1 MFDTKTLNDS
11 QSLVVIIPA
20 EKHILC
26 VAGPGSGKTRTMTYR
41 LAYLALER
49 NMLPSRLRAVT
60 FSRAATSEMKERLHS
75 LDDSLNEV
83 EITTIHSLCRYII
96 SQTQGATLEQ
106 GDFRCY
112 IEGGAAFK
120 KKNPEKAI
128 TEAVSKVIEHQSQED
143 FKDPVRELKLKV
155 SSSSSDIAKKILAIS
170 DRGNPKEILEMYI
183 QHQKVKNHCSEHIAD
198 AKLPTFSYK
207 YARHVLRLPK
217 NLGISPSAFYRSVY
231 EQYCEILTEWKLLD
245 FTDQI
250 IYAHLGLLFSTQPT
264 LRYLQSLWDI
274 LAVDEF
280 QDVDAI
286 QFEVF
291 RLLCAGDMRL
301 NAVGDPDQAIY
312 GFRGG
317 DATFISDFKRWYP
330 DAEILKLDTNYRSN
344 TEIIDVAYS
353 AVESI
358 EQPHRAK
365 GESANGVGGTVGFAG
380 VKKIGDF
387 PTGSVGVLAWT
398 NKTLNKISRELL
410 WSGIV
415 CSINTRWGSRLNV
428 PIESYRVVY
437 QTLESFGM
445 VTGEIVF
452 GRDVFLKNSQDM
464 KNIGDTVMKVE
475 GETLTELRKDSRVA
489 GYARFLQ
496 SLKRLDTSKKVQAI
510 LNSDDFPSATPEVS
524 EALATL
530 DFSQTYDAFIDDVN
544 INLYTIHRAKGLEFD
559 TVFVQTEDFAKS
571 FANEN
576 PDESMRL
583 LFVGLSRA
591 KQNLFLFGGGDQGNA
606 ITFPV
611 VRKINEMST
620 TKSEAASRSSTGIE
634 VPEGMPLTNRLDKM
648 TVEQAIWAIR
658 NGDAWL
664 AYLKAKGGEI
674 YPPVVLEQPIEVS
687 DADK

>member
-1 MFDTKTLNDS
+1 VFDTKTLNDS